1 MKTFS
6 TLCSMLL
13 FGLSTGQPLSAAAD
27 QIKVYSVAEGT
38 YIMTDTVHMSDAE
51 WRELLTPGQY
61 HILREKG
68 TEPPFSGQYN
78 KNHERGVYRCAG
90 CGLDLYSSGD
100 KFDSGSGWPSFTAP
114 VAAENIATKD
124 DYSLFMTRTELL
136 CARCG
141 GHLGHVFD
149 DGPPPTGM
157 RHCINSAALV
167 FVASE

>member
-1 MKTFS
+1 MKIIKV
-6 TLCSMLL
+6 LGCMLL
-13 FGLSTGQPLSAAAD
+13 YGLMAGQLQIASAE
-27 QIKVYSVAEGT
+27 QIKVYSVTQGA
-38 YIMTDTVHMSDAE
+38 YIMTETIHKTAAE
-51 WRELLTPGQY
+51 WRKILTPEQY

-68 TEPPFSGQYN
+68 TEPPFSGKYD
-78 KNHERGVYRCAG
+78 KNHEQGVYRCAG
-90 CGLDLYSSGD
+90 CGLDLYSSKD

-114 VAAENIATKD
+114 VAVENIATKD

-157 RHCINSAALV
+157 RHCINSASLV
-167 FVASE
+167 FVASQ